1 MVSQGTFMDEET
13 TVICPYC
20 GQANEISL
28 DWGGASHQEYEEDCQ
43 VCCRPWQVRVVLE
56 RDGHAEVSVERL
68 EE

>member
-1 MVSQGTFMDEET
+1 MDEET

-20 GQANEISL
+20 GQANVIGL

-43 VCCRPWQVRVVLE
+43 VCCRPWLVRVVLYGE
-56 RDGHAEVSVERL
+56 GNVEVAVDRL

>member
-1 MVSQGTFMDEET
+1 MDEAT

-20 GQANEISL
+20 GQPNEIAL

-43 VCCRPWQVRVVLE
+43 VCCRPWLVKVLLIH
-56 RDGHAEVSVERL
+56 DGHVEVTLDRL